1 MGSKGR
7 FHFVLI
13 KKRKVIFFLCQRQGP
28 SRKGIFDIGRGKM
41 CWSDLLKRLSS
52 MAMWCTSRGVG
63 FDGEHGKSSLV
74 IDSRAESMGINA
86 GK

>member
-1 MGSKGR
+1 
-7 FHFVLI
+7 
-13 KKRKVIFFLCQRQGP
+13 
-28 SRKGIFDIGRGKM
+28 M
-41 CWSDLLKRLSS
+41 CWSDLLKRVSS

-74 IDSRAESMGINA
+74 IDSRAESVGINA